1 MNRTIQS
8 ITFLSAVLVLAS
20 AAVSSET
27 VNETC
32 TKAGQCEKGACTEDA
47 CKATPC
53 QVLTSTSDACTG
65 DTCTSD
71 ACTGDVCTGKSCVGD
86 ACESKGC
93 EGNTCTAKS
102 CESAAAR
109 LIHLSVS
116 PDSEPA
122 SSTQCDACTADNL
135 VTANDPCKSCSD
147 CPTTCTSSAS
157 TAIKTTTDCQ
167 SETACSYCAETD
179 QSCRHSIAVLH
190 SQLIAERTKNAVLV
204 AKLEFQQELAQS
216 REEFTSRVL
225 EKEVEVA
232 HLHAELQISN
242 ERTKIGRE
250 LGEAVVAYERIKASL
265 ELAQDRN
272 EQLEIAQRESHQA
285 ESLAASKANNA
296 RLLERIADL
305 EARLQSIDAR
315 LAKQPTDVQ
324 VK

>member
-225 EKEVEVA
+225 EKEVEVCIFTLSYKFPMSEQRSA
-232 HLHAELQISN
+232 
-242 ERTKIGRE
+242 
-250 LGEAVVAYERIKASL
+250 ASL
-265 ELAQDRN
+265 AKPWSLTS
-272 EQLEIAQRESHQA
+272 ESRHRW
-285 ESLAASKANNA
+285 N
-296 RLLERIADL
+296 
-305 EARLQSIDAR
+305 
-315 LAKQPTDVQ
+315 
-324 VK
+324 